1 MCMEVESSQEKQNQK
16 QSEGRVIRGIKNLS
30 EQGEEHYYKLVRV
43 GKFYSNNH
51 FEDESNGDRNKTIN
65 Q

>member
-1 MCMEVESSQEKQNQK
+1 MCMEVESSHANENKK
-16 QSEGRVIRGIKNLS
+16 TVRRRIIRGIKNLS

-43 GKFYSNNH
+43 VKFYSNNY
-51 FEDESNGDRNKTIN
+51 FEHESNGNRNETIN